1 MAEETQLDFRINV
14 GGLNHLGRLNSEV
27 LQLRKG
33 ILQTKP
39 ASQGLTAAFQKQ
51 KGAAGQITKIFYG
64 QAQSLKQLVRNQK
77 IFRREINSQVN
88 ALRAARKAVK
98 GNAQSFAI
106 LTQQLRKAKRQMRS
120 LPLRKLGTDLTHLSK
135 KAVNA
140 GKNMQWVGR
149 QMMVGITAPM
159 GMLLRMGM
167 RSMESFE
174 KQAMRTRKILAL
186 TEDEMKD
193 LRDTMRDTAR
203 VMGVARS
210 VVAGLT
216 SDFAQMGKKLL
227 GGKEQLTVMA
237 GKYAELTLQLELVG
251 QVSANVGRDFI
262 GNLAGIIKETGNMH
276 TRIEQVAGLLAKFN
290 MLENTTALS
299 LKDLAE
305 AFPQVSPAAK
315 AAGVDLVF
323 LAGVIA
329 NMKEVGLNATESAH
343 ALKFG
348 LQRMINP
355 TAKVARLSEKYA
367 AVWKDFNQDLG
378 MGNEMLFN
386 LAENMKLIENNAGSQ
401 AALVWLG
408 ELVGKRQ
415 ASRLYAATMNMNSVA
430 MSIREIGIELKKV
443 TEMPAIDFEMKAP
456 GPSGMGTH
464 GDNSAFLKASEIVD
478 AGSFEDVRRIIGEIF
493 ADTTSVEKFK
503 DSVIATDMAA
513 GELSEGLHE
522 GSRMAAVMAVAL
534 KGMDPVL
541 RSLVIDYMGATEA
554 GKVFAEELKMVLEGP
569 AARMGKLK
577 NDMKEMLLEFGSAFY
592 EVINPIIDSIRGFI
606 ENITKMD
613 PAMKQ
618 AIVMMMA
625 LVGVVGP
632 LTFTFA
638 MFTLAIG
645 VMGGYVVQLLPK
657 MKALSSGLLLS
668 KAMAG
673 DATPAMMSFGGGL
686 VQVGT
691 VAKSAQKSLLNFGG
705 TAVTMTEALRAE
717 STIGMSQY
725 GAYLGTIAASTN
737 ALGAGLVAST
747 AGFSASAQ
755 IISSGGIAATTAGV
769 TQAQGLMLSQAA
781 TAIQA
786 SALQVGG
793 TTAQA
798 ASGLTALV
806 IEYDTTLAALATAT
820 ASGTSATAAQA
831 LTAFT
836 TAAGLMEA
844 EVAAVAASMGTTI
857 AAGTAATA
865 AASTVNEAAT
875 VKTITGIRAMYAAQR
890 SGFATMH
897 AGVMAKMKNMIKM
910 MVLGRKHQSVQ
921 GGTPGK
927 GFVMKMKSTPAGG
940 PRLSSKQ
947 VFAQWQLNA
956 TQAVQFMDRR
966 FKGLWMK
973 QAEDG
978 SWSARRVTKS
988 FVKASSVASK
998 IWKGQMTRATVRID
1012 VQNKI
1017 TAMKTRGYWGAAAK
1031 SSAKSIIKNIG
1042 GAFKLMAFQSFVTA
1056 SFMKA
1061 VFTKSAKAIK
1071 LAMIGTGVGAL
1082 LLIVGAAIV
1091 FVIAKFDKFK
1101 AAGQGAL
1108 EPLKKAWNNLKKI
1121 FMEVGTVIFAE
1132 FEKLF
1137 GSKEQTEGMVK
1148 GFTGVQKV
1156 MEGVGRAAE
1165 FMSRVFITVMRKVMI
1180 PVIKGLLTVVKFVVD
1195 GISTNLQR
1203 MKNNWEQI
1211 SKVINTVIRV
1221 ILGVVRVYVTMQLV
1235 AFRIVAK
1242 ALSILGQVFVALLN
1256 SVIVPVFQGIETVVT
1271 TVVDVI
1277 FKAIE
1282 WIVTQLLRFIGLV
1295 SPILDKLVGF
1305 VNGVINVFDK
1315 LFGTSFDDI
1324 VIDIDDMSARLQEAV
1339 ATGGDL
1345 FDLGRNKIHDFVEDK
1360 LPKIVTKTGK
1370 IFNEITNGIDGAS
1383 AAALSG
1389 VGGVID
1395 AIEGKLTKIVDGEET
1410 ANVIADSFKLGID
1423 KAKDDD
1429 PKIDPQDA
1437 LPMGIQEAI
1446 AIATLEGFQ
1455 QGINSFVGKVKSALQ
1470 AEIEAAVNAQMAW
1483 FDARTEVF
1491 LSAYDTKIDAIEAT
1505 IKAEKELTATLKYE
1519 SDRRAQINKMALDK
1533 ENFIRS
1539 RSLAIY
1545 EGRIEDA
1552 RNISVKFN
1560 LNSSKSTEKLGKID
1574 TGREK
1579 TLLSASRKDAVDEI
1593 TIAKANK
1600 AELIKIQRNALAETL
1615 DILKQELPKT
1625 DAEYA
1630 DLMRRIKIEV
1640 DKGMVEAFG
1649 ADAAAAGTIQEFR
1662 NIVDTALTDQFSGVF
1677 ADIGVEELGITSI
1690 TATVKDEV
1698 EKWGVLVDNQDFVGK
1713 FQSIFDEVNKT
1724 WTKELEW
1731 EKWAHEEFSDDFD
1744 ANIARLMAHIK
1755 YLKGELD
1762 DLIKDYD
1769 STPDYM
1775 PQGQTTYHS
1784 QYAYEVPTATG
1795 VYEGMTGG
1803 PIGSLSNLGGGI
1815 NSAVMPES
1823 MPANLAVNVAAP
1835 TMDRTPPSP
1844 MTPGF
1849 SSGPITMADLGWP
1862 TDTTVGSGSSGG
1874 VFSGFLDM
1882 WEASVGKAALGAVS
1896 DFKPITWAVE
1906 AISDAITNGGDSSGG
1921 FTGDPGQRGGYKYG
1935 GFVPGKLNSIQR
1947 IKAHAGEYVMN
1958 SKAVQTTGLARLNDI
1973 NAGRGE
1979 YEGGGASGITIEVE
1993 NFIGAPEWFE
2003 EQMKEYDVH
2012 VKPANARA
2020 AGKESRRISSM
2031 SGMGR

>member
-1 MAEETQLDFRINV
+1 
-14 GGLNHLGRLNSEV
+14 
-27 LQLRKG
+27 
-33 ILQTKP
+33 
-39 ASQGLTAAFQKQ
+39 
-51 KGAAGQITKIFYG
+51 
-64 QAQSLKQLVRNQK
+64 
-77 IFRREINSQVN
+77 
-88 ALRAARKAVK
+88 
-98 GNAQSFAI
+98 
-106 LTQQLRKAKRQMRS
+106 
-120 LPLRKLGTDLTHLSK
+120 
-135 KAVNA
+135 
-140 GKNMQWVGR
+140 
-149 QMMVGITAPM
+149 
-159 GMLLRMGM
+159 
-167 RSMESFE
+167 
-174 KQAMRTRKILAL
+174 
-186 TEDEMKD
+186 
-193 LRDTMRDTAR
+193 
-203 VMGVARS
+203 
-210 VVAGLT
+210 
-216 SDFAQMGKKLL
+216 
-227 GGKEQLTVMA
+227 
-237 GKYAELTLQLELVG
+237 
-251 QVSANVGRDFI
+251 
-262 GNLAGIIKETGNMH
+262 
-276 TRIEQVAGLLAKFN
+276 
-290 MLENTTALS
+290 
-299 LKDLAE
+299 
-305 AFPQVSPAAK
+305 
-315 AAGVDLVF
+315 
-323 LAGVIA
+323 
-329 NMKEVGLNATESAH
+329 
-343 ALKFG
+343 
-348 LQRMINP
+348 
-355 TAKVARLSEKYA
+355 
-367 AVWKDFNQDLG
+367 
-378 MGNEMLFN
+378 
-386 LAENMKLIENNAGSQ
+386 
-401 AALVWLG
+401 
-408 ELVGKRQ
+408 
-415 ASRLYAATMNMNSVA
+415 
-430 MSIREIGIELKKV
+430 
-443 TEMPAIDFEMKAP
+443 
-456 GPSGMGTH
+456 
-464 GDNSAFLKASEIVD
+464 
-478 AGSFEDVRRIIGEIF
+478 
-493 ADTTSVEKFK
+493 
-503 DSVIATDMAA
+503 
-513 GELSEGLHE
+513 
-522 GSRMAAVMAVAL
+522 
-534 KGMDPVL
+534 
-541 RSLVIDYMGATEA
+541 
-554 GKVFAEELKMVLEGP
+554 
-569 AARMGKLK
+569 
-577 NDMKEMLLEFGSAFY
+577 
-592 EVINPIIDSIRGFI
+592 
-606 ENITKMD
+606 
-613 PAMKQ
+613 
-618 AIVMMMA
+618 
-625 LVGVVGP
+625 
-632 LTFTFA
+632 
-638 MFTLAIG
+638 
-645 VMGGYVVQLLPK
+645 
-657 MKALSSGLLLS
+657 
-668 KAMAG
+668 
-673 DATPAMMSFGGGL
+673 
-686 VQVGT
+686 
-691 VAKSAQKSLLNFGG
+691 
-705 TAVTMTEALRAE
+705 
-717 STIGMSQY
+717 
-725 GAYLGTIAASTN
+725 
-737 ALGAGLVAST
+737 
-747 AGFSASAQ
+747 
-755 IISSGGIAATTAGV
+755 
-769 TQAQGLMLSQAA
+769 
-781 TAIQA
+781 
-786 SALQVGG
+786 
-793 TTAQA
+793 
-798 ASGLTALV
+798 
-806 IEYDTTLAALATAT
+806 
-820 ASGTSATAAQA
+820 
-831 LTAFT
+831 
-836 TAAGLMEA
+836 
-844 EVAAVAASMGTTI
+844 
-857 AAGTAATA
+857 
-865 AASTVNEAAT
+865 
-875 VKTITGIRAMYAAQR
+875 
-890 SGFATMH
+890 
-897 AGVMAKMKNMIKM
+897 
-910 MVLGRKHQSVQ
+910 
-921 GGTPGK
+921 
-927 GFVMKMKSTPAGG
+927 
-940 PRLSSKQ
+940 
-947 VFAQWQLNA
+947 
-956 TQAVQFMDRR
+956 
-966 FKGLWMK
+966 
-973 QAEDG
+973 
-978 SWSARRVTKS
+978 
-988 FVKASSVASK
+988 
-998 IWKGQMTRATVRID
+998 
-1012 VQNKI
+1012 
-1017 TAMKTRGYWGAAAK
+1017 
-1031 SSAKSIIKNIG
+1031 
-1042 GAFKLMAFQSFVTA
+1042 
-1056 SFMKA
+1056 
-1061 VFTKSAKAIK
+1061 
-1071 LAMIGTGVGAL
+1071 MIGTGIGAL

-1148 GFTGVQKV
+1148 WFTGVQKV

-1195 GISTNLQR
+1195 GIGTNLQR
-1203 MKNNWEQI
+1203 MKDNWEKI

-1221 ILGVVRVYVTMQLV
+1221 ILGVVEVFVTMQLV

-1256 SVIVPVFQGIETVVT
+1256 TIIVPVFQGIELVVT

-1339 ATGGDL
+1339 ATGGDM
-1345 FDLGRNKIHDFVEDK
+1345 FDLGRNKIHEFVDDK
-1360 LPKIVTKTGK
+1360 LPKIVTKTGE
-1370 IFNEITNGIDGAS
+1370 IFNAITDGIDGAS